1 MPQHYQAGQ
10 KALSQALRKLI
21 RTADN
26 RIYLKQLLRLKV
38 DSTLPADFVSL
49 LEALEQREQE
59 GEDRPGG
66 LFPPGTTNFVD
77 VTGQV

>member
-1 MPQHYQAGQ
+1 MPQHYQGGQ

-26 RIYLKQLLRLKV
+26 RIYLKQVLRLKV

-59 GEDRPGG
+59 GEDR
-66 LFPPGTTNFVD
+66 LSSVFPPSTTNFMD
-77 VTGQV
+77 FTEQV